1 MVISWDCYSKVPNA
15 DYFTLSIILQVTSV
29 VMPLDYLEDEYDTR
43 DCAALKVSFKVFNNV
58 CYYLEVLGKNTFSS
72 CILNLG
78 LDVFLV
84 Q

>member
-1 MVISWDCYSKVPNA
+1 
-15 DYFTLSIILQVTSV
+15 
-29 VMPLDYLEDEYDTR
+29 MPLDYLEDEYDTR

-84 Q
+84 